1 MLIIRLRWKGCLVT
15 FSRLLRATAL
25 LLLPCLLQGTA
36 AARAEPITL
45 HDLAGQEV
53 TLPAPAKR
61 VLLGEGRFIQALFL
75 LERRDPASLVSG
87 WMGEF
92 KRLGPEGYAQAAARF
107 PAIGEIPVV
116 GASSAESF
124 SVERALALHPDLVV
138 LSAAGGH
145 SPGKDSE
152 VVAQFRRA
160 GVPVLFIDFRAHP
173 LENTPKSLRVLG
185 QALGRA
191 AQAEEFLAWRQ
202 AHMDRFA
209 RTLAQAKP
217 EAPAVLMEL
226 RAGGG
231 RECCGSPGNGNLG
244 EFIAFAGGT
253 NIGAAVIPGPLG
265 PLNLE
270 YVIAQDPDVYIATG
284 GTSAAGDTAPH
295 VGPGVVPA
303 AAQAGLRGT
312 VARPGISGLT
322 AVREGRA
329 HALWHSFYDSPFNLL
344 AAEALARWLHPTLFA
359 DLDPAATLEEMNR
372 RFLAVPMDG
381 TFWTSLK

>member
-1 MLIIRLRWKGCLVT
+1 MT
-15 FSRLLRATAL
+15 FPRLLRAMAL
-25 LLLPCLLQGTA
+25 LFPFLLQGVA

-53 TLPAPAKR
+53 TLPGPAKR

-75 LERRDPASLVSG
+75 LERQDPVPLVAG

-92 KRLGPEGYAQAAARF
+92 KRLDPQGYAQAVARF
-107 PAIGEIPVV
+107 PAIEKIPVV

-145 SPGKDSE
+145 SPGKESE

-173 LENTPKSLRVLG
+173 LENTPASLRALG
-185 QALGRA
+185 KALGREK
-191 AQAEEFLAWRQ
+191 QAEEFLAWRQ
-202 AHMDRFA
+202 EHMDRIA
-209 RTLAQAKP
+209 HTLVQAKP
-217 EAPAVLMEL
+217 AAPTVLMEL

-270 YVIAQDPDVYIATG
+270 YVIAQDPAVYIATG
-284 GTSAAGDTAPH
+284 GTNATDDTAPH
-295 VGPGVVPA
+295 VGPGVTPEE
-303 AAQAGLRGT
+303 AQAGLRGT
-312 VARPGISGLT
+312 VARPGIAGLT
-322 AVREGRA
+322 AVKEGRA
-329 HALWHSFYDSPFNLL
+329 HALWHSFYDSPYNLL
-344 AAEALARWLHPTLFA
+344 AAEALARWLHPALFA
-359 DLDPAATLEEMNR
+359 DLDPAATQEEMNR

-381 TFWTSLK
+381 TFWASLK